1 LRNPESPDL
10 SCENPVGVMKKFL
23 VCLDGQTIVRIS
35 LDYLEI
41 SQELILS
48 RIYFCKGNPL

>member
-1 LRNPESPDL
+1 
-10 SCENPVGVMKKFL
+10 MKKFL
-23 VCLDGQTIVRIS
+23 VCLDGQNIVRIS

-48 RIYFCKGNPL
+48 RIYFCKGAE